1 MQKNKDEK
9 YGVGKVFPTNNYGN
23 IEIVEKLEG
32 RLRKILFLDYSEY
45 SIVSTSDINKRGIKP
60 KSLSRKFKCENLV
73 GKIFKSNTYGEVE
86 VIELIDCKFAKIL
99 FLDYDEY
106 KNVEIDNL
114 FKGVLVPD
122 SKKDIYSIGK
132 IFPTNRC
139 GDIKIIEKL
148 NHPYRRVIFLDDTN
162 YECVVD
168 CTNIRNGG
176 VDNPYKPSV
185 CGVGFLGEGEYKS
198 SKNKKHF
205 DNYKVWHDMIKR
217 CYDEKNRHK
226 YPTYKNVIVCDEWH
240 NFQNFAKFYEENYP
254 HHIKD
259 VKFELDKDL
268 KQEGVENKI
277 YSPKTTVFLP
287 KRVNS
292 FLASVNGNDY
302 IGVSWKKKNKKW
314 EVGIGS
320 RYIGLFDDKEEARL
334 EYLKARKMESEK
346 QKDYLRSLNY
356 LPEEIIELV
365 R

>member
-23 IEIVEKLEG
+23 IEIVDKIDGNKSKIKFIDYDEYDIILTKDIKRG
-32 RLRKILFLDYSEY
+32 RLR
-45 SIVSTSDINKRGIKP
+45 P
-60 KSLSRKFKCENLV
+60 KSLSRKHNCMKMIGEIFQSKNHGYVKLIEMINYQLV
-73 GKIFKSNTYGEVE
+73 KIY
-86 VIELIDCKFAKIL
+86 
-99 FLDYDEY
+99 FLDFDEY
-106 KNVEIDNL
+106 KIVGVDCL
-114 FKGVLVPD
+114 FNGVMIPD
-122 SKKDIYSIGK
+122 SLKDVYGLDK
-132 IFPTNRC
+132 IFTTNNC

-148 NHPYRRVIFLDDTN
+148 NHPYRKVLFLDGTN
-162 YECVVD
+162 YECIASTTD
-168 CTNIRNGG
+168 IRLGHIN
-176 VDNPYKPSV
+176 NPLKNSV
-185 CGVGFLGEGEYKS
+185 FDVGYLGVGTYKS
-198 SKNKKHF
+198 SENRKHF

-226 YPTYKNVIVCDEWH
+226 YPTYKNVTVCDEWH
-240 NFQNFAKFYEENYP
+240 NFQNFAKWYEENYP

-259 VKFELDKDL
+259 VKFQLDKDL
-268 KQEGVENKI
+268 KQEGIENKI
-277 YSPKTTVFLP
+277 YSPNTVVFLP
-287 KRVNS
+287 ARVNS